1 MIRQPEREQIRR
13 LAVKALDRVFV
24 ARARDGIGCSLFEA
38 QALTELV
45 KKIYFPW
52 LSQPVAIQA
61 DQAAITMVSADELGT
76 DGSHDARWC
85 RSS

>member
-13 LAVKALDRVFV
+13 LALKALDRVFV
-24 ARARDGIGCSLFEA
+24 ARAREGIGCSLFEA

-45 KKIYFPW
+45 KKVYFRW
-52 LSQPVAIQA
+52 LSQPEAIQA
-61 DQAAITMVSADELGT
+61 GQVAITMVSAHEAGT
-76 DGSHDARWC
+76 NGSHDVRWC